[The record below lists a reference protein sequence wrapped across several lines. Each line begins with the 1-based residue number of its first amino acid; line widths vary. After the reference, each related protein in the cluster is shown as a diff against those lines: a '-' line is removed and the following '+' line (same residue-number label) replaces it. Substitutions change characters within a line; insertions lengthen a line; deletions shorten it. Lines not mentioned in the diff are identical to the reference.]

1 MWDVLEWK
9 WASRVLCHFV
19 VCGISELYDL
29 LCRRVSDSL
38 RPVELWPRR
47 LMCLFWT
54 VLIIL
59 PLGLVMCGAVI
70 LSIFVRRRVA
80 MRLF

>member
-1 MWDVLEWK
+1 MLEWK
-9 WASRVLCHFV
+9 WASRVLCDYV
-19 VCGISELYDL
+19 VCGFSELNDL

-38 RPVELWPRR
+38 RLVELWPRR
-47 LMCLFWT
+47 LLCFFWN
-54 VLIIL
+54 VLVLL
-59 PLGLVMCGAVI
+59 PLGLMMRGAVI

>member
-1 MWDVLEWK
+1 MLEGK
-9 WASRVLCHFV
+9 WASRVMCYGV
-19 VCGISELYDL
+19 VCRVSELNDL
-29 LCRRVSDSL
+29 LYRRVSDSL

-47 LMCLFWT
+47 LLCFIGT
-54 VLIIL
+54 VLVL
-59 PLGLVMCGAVI
+59 LALGLVLRVAVI